1 MQTDR
6 EAFLEFARGFAVG
19 LGIVALFMLFIATL
33 SRSPSKESESP
44 RFKVVDSWQGCDVV
58 RYTPDSNAKY
68 AYFLDCGR

>member
-33 SRSPSKESESP
+33 SRPPSKESESP
-44 RFKVVDSWQGCDVV
+44 RFKVVDKYQGCSVV
-58 RYTPDSNAKY
+58 QFTPDNSARY
-68 AYFLDCGR
+68 AYFLDCG